1 MAESPLDPVS
11 LEIVWHR
18 LIAIADEAA
27 TTLVRT
33 SFSPIVRES
42 NDFSCVVL
50 DAEANVMA
58 ENTLGIPSFNMTIGR
73 TLRHFLRRRPA
84 AEWRPGDVG
93 VTNDPW
99 LATGHLPD
107 VTIVMPV
114 FAGGRIVAWVGS
126 IAHQADIGGAPWAAD
141 AAEVFEEGLRL
152 PLLLL
157 ARGGEL
163 NQDLLDVLRANVR
176 LPDEVVGDVLAQ
188 MAAGHVA
195 AERLGDL
202 LADAQLSDLDAVS
215 AQMRRL
221 ADHAM
226 RQAVAAIPDGVYES
240 EVELDGTEA
249 GPLAIRARVEVA
261 GDSVHVGYAGSSP
274 QVRAGVNCP
283 FNYTEAYT
291 CYPLKCAID
300 PVTPRNEG
308 SYACFRVS
316 APPGSILNP
325 RFPAPVNA
333 RHMVGHC
340 LSGAVFQA
348 LAPVLPES
356 VIAESG
362 AAPNLRAVFVGTN
375 DDGGRFSKILFISG
389 GMGAGRG
396 HDGLSATCFPSNVV
410 CGAME
415 SIEASAPLRVWRKE
429 LSPGSGGPGEF
440 RGGLG
445 QEVEVELLDCREC
458 VLSLFVERTRH
469 PARGVLGG
477 LPGAP
482 ARVELNGRT
491 EGFKLKGRNLV
502 HPGDR
507 LRIRYPGGG
516 GYGPPGER
524 SPESVRAD
532 VEAGLVAAPSEALHA
547 DA

>member
-1 MAESPLDPVS
+1 MAESALDPVS

-27 TTLVRT
+27 ITLVRT

-50 DAEANVMA
+50 DPEANVMA

-73 TLRHFLRRRPA
+73 TLRHFLRKRPA

-107 VTIVMPV
+107 VTILMPV

-163 NQDLLDVLRANVR
+163 NQDVLDVLRANVR

-202 LADAQLSDLDAVS
+202 LADAQLPDLDAVS
-215 AQMRRL
+215 AHLRRL
-221 ADHAM
+221 ADRAM
-226 RQAVAAIPDGVYES
+226 REALAAIPDGVYES

-249 GPLAIRARVEVA
+249 G
-261 GDSVHVGYAGSSP
+261 P

-325 RFPAPVNA
+325 SFPAPVNA

-362 AAPNLRAVFVGTN
+362 AAPNLRAVFVGTKE
-375 DDGGRFSKILFISG
+375 DGSRFSKILFISG

-429 LSPGSGGPGEF
+429 LSPDSGGAGEF

-445 QEVEVELLDCREC
+445 QEVEVELLGCREC

-491 EGFKLKGRNLV
+491 EGFKLKGRNLAR
-502 HPGDR
+502 PGDR

-516 GYGPPGER
+516 GYGPPSER
-524 SPESVRAD
+524 SPEAVRAD
-532 VEAGLVAAPSEALHA
+532 VEAGLVAAPSEVLHA